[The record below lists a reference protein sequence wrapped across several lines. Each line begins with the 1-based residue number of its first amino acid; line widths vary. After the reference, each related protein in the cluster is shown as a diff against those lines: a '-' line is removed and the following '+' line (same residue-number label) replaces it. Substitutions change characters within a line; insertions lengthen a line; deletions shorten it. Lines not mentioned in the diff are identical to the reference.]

1 MDENQTSEGQARRST
16 MPIYSHSQLSTYETC
31 PHQYKLAYIDK
42 IEVETEGIEAFM
54 GSRVHEALEK
64 LYRDLKVTKLN
75 PLEELLNFYHQ
86 GWEKNW
92 NDRIQIVRKDFNAED
107 YLRLGKKCITDY
119 YKRYY
124 PFDQGKTL
132 GIEEY
137 VYFPL
142 EEEKGYWIRGFIDRV
157 TLVDSSILEIHDYKT
172 SNRLPSAAEAKSD
185 RQLALYQM
193 GVGGKWQGVQ
203 EVRLIWHYL
212 TFDAEIHSSRTPGE
226 LHQLREATLELIR
239 RIETDRQFLPKEGPL
254 CAWCDYQGFCPKRKH
269 LIAVGSLPPNEY
281 LHEEGVILVNRYAEL
296 KERKRI
302 LNEEIDT
309 ELAKVEE
316 ALYAYARS
324 EGIDAIFGSDHAAK
338 IKIETKEKYP
348 LKGDPSR
355 RALDELIKKAG
366 KWMEVSDLNP
376 WMLARVIGR
385 GGWPPS
391 LANKVRAFC
400 SSEESRSITVSKLKE
415 KE

>member
-1 MDENQTSEGQARRST
+1 
-16 MPIYSHSQLSTYETC
+16 MPTYSHSQLSTYETC
-31 PHQYKLAYIDK
+31 PQQYKLSYIDK

-75 PLEELLNFYHQ
+75 TLEELLYFYHQ
-86 GWEKNW
+86 SWEKNW
-92 NDRIQIVRKDFNAED
+92 NDMIQIVRKDYCAQD
-107 YLRLGKKCITDY
+107 YCRLGEKSITDY

-132 GIEEY
+132 GLEEY
-137 VYFPL
+137 IYFPL

-172 SNRLPSAAEAKSD
+172 SNRLPTQGDVNSD
-185 RQLALYQM
+185 RQLAFYQM

-203 EVRLIWHYL
+203 EVRLVWHYL
-212 TFDAEIHSSRTPGE
+212 TFDTEIHSSRTPE
-226 LHQLREATLELIR
+226 QLQQLRETTLELIR

-254 CAWCDYQGFCPKRKH
+254 CDWCDYQGFCPKRKH
-269 LIAVGSLPPNEY
+269 LIAVGSLPANEY
-281 LHEEGVILVNRYAEL
+281 LNEEGVGLVNRYVEV
-296 KERKRI
+296 KERKRL
-302 LNEEIDT
+302 LNEEIDV
-309 ELAKVEE
+309 ELAKIEE
-316 ALYAYARS
+316 ALYAYAQR
-324 EGIDAIFGSDHAAK
+324 EEVEAIFGSDHVAK
-338 IKIETKEKYP
+338 LKVEMKEKYP

-355 RALDELIKKAG
+355 KILDEIIKKAG

-385 GGWPPS
+385 GGWVPS
-391 LANKVRAFC
+391 LVNKVKGF
-400 SSEESRSITVSKLKE
+400 STVEESRSITISKLKE
-415 KE
+415 RE